1 MQLITSPEFKQP
13 IGYNPT
19 TQRWFACAGDV
30 VIGEH
35 FASPAAAERARADYL
50 VLHPEEQ
57 PAPDVDDVIAQSR
70 ALLEAALEAAGDTDP
85 LTLYTPVGPFPGLP
99 IAPGA
104 LERAYALILMDH
116 GDERAVMER
125 ARRAL
130 ALAEDPDAWSI
141 PEPGVLRVRGSRPN
155 QVYLIRNV
163 PIEEQNETIRECTQ
177 LQLDSSDPET
187 VLKEQPCPDH
197 AKRVAT
203 TANQCKHLICR
214 ELIRLAQLLT
224 HAAQATTVT
233 AEAMV
238 TLPTGFL
245 GSMLSLVCF
254 SGEDHIS
261 LTIDQSVL
269 RVELGGKHAV
279 QLTAET
285 GDGHCAMVFTRDV
298 LHRLWTDLRPQLI
311 QQREARAVCHID
323 RALAT
328 LCVAGPGF
336 QLSCP
341 GRVL

>member
-1 MQLITSPEFKQP
+1 MQQQTTSTQDQP
-13 IGYNPT
+13 IRFNDSTERWAAYVGT
-19 TQRWFACAGDV
+19 TCVGDD
-30 VIGEH
+30 
-35 FASPAAAERARADYL
+35 FASPAEAQQARADYL
-50 VLHPEEQ
+50 ILHPEEQ
-57 PAPDVDDVIAQSR
+57 PAPDTEEQN
-70 ALLEAALEAAGDTDP
+70 ALAIAALDEALEGTGETHP
-85 LTLYTPVGPFPGLP
+85 LTLFAPIGLIPGLP
-99 IAPGA
+99 ITDGM
-104 LERAYALILMDH
+104 LERAYAQFLAEYGDKPKVMD
-116 GDERAVMER
+116 RAY
-125 ARRAL
+125 RAL
-130 ALAEDPDAWSI
+130 TLAQNKDAWEI
-141 PEPGVLRVRGSRPN
+141 PQPGVLRVRGSRPN
-155 QVYLIRNV
+155 QRYLVRDLRMEDQTDTV
-163 PIEEQNETIRECTQ
+163 RDCTQ
-177 LQLDSSDPET
+177 QHLDSDSN
-187 VLKEQPCPDH
+187 VLKQFPCPDH
-197 AKRVAT
+197 AGRMELHGGL
-203 TANQCKHLICR
+203 CKHLICR
-214 ELIRLAQLLT
+214 ELIRLAQIFSRM
-224 HAAQATTVT
+224 AAATSAT

-323 RALAT
+323 RAQAT